1 VNDLIAALTIFAK
14 YKNVRNPTHCEHD
27 ALYIMRVSKE
37 EVSPEDAKRLEELG
51 FFWGEANGGCWMSY
65 RFGSA

>member
-1 VNDLIAALTIFAK
+1 MEDLVEALTIFLK

-27 ALYIMRVSKE
+27 TLWIMGVTKD
-37 EVSPEDAKRLEELG
+37 EVSEEDIKRLDELSFFYSEED
-51 FFWGEANGGCWMSY
+51 CWMSY